1 LPEPDLAAIIDKDMR
16 DYFNRKDGSK
26 ISFDNGFLST
36 SVYSYEIDSV
46 GDLELG
52 AQETRELY
60 EAMKKYY
67 EQQDLK
73 DFNFYDAAAKYVGDP
88 KNPWPFSGGSE

>member
-1 LPEPDLAAIIDKDMR
+1 MNI
-16 DYFNRKDGSK
+16 RKDFDREDGSE
-26 ISFDNGFLST
+26 ISFDNGILSAYVYT
-36 SVYSYEIDSV
+36 SGSSGEV
-46 GDLELG
+46 GLMDLR

-73 DFNFYDAAAKYVGDP
+73 DFNFYDAAAKYVGDL

>member
-1 LPEPDLAAIIDKDMR
+1 MIGANMR

>member
-1 LPEPDLAAIIDKDMR
+1 MIGSNMR
-16 DYFNRKDGSK
+16 DYFDRIDGSE
-26 ISFDNGFLST
+26 ISFDSGILMA
-36 SVYSYEIDSV
+36 SVYSYQIDNF
-46 GDLELG
+46 GYMELG
-52 AQETRELY
+52 EQETRELY

-73 DFNFYDAAAKYVGDP
+73 DFNFYDAAAKYVGD